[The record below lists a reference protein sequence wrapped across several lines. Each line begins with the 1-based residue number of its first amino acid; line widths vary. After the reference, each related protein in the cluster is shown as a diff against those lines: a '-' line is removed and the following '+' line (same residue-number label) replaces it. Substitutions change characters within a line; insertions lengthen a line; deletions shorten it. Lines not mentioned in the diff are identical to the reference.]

1 MQGVNPKNEPPRIPE
16 DQVKEAIAAKLDMRK
31 ANPVKRTKGR
41 GGTGNFPAAQND
53 NATEEDSRVA
63 LSEVLR
69 WAKMPKVQSDEE
81 LADRIEFYFNSTA
94 ERGIRPVWEEMCLAI
109 GYEPNTVKEWQNG
122 LHCSA
127 TRSGIIK
134 AANLVMASYDARLA
148 IHGKMNPVPYIF
160 RAKNYYGLTDEQQ
173 VVITPNNPLG
183 ENTSAAE
190 IAEKYA
196 ALPEE

>member
-1 MQGVNPKNEPPRIPE
+1 MQGVNPKKEPPRIPE
-16 DQVKEAIAAKLDMRK
+16 DQIKEAIATKLDMRK
-31 ANPVKRTKGR
+31 TAPVERTRGR
-41 GGTGNFPAAQND
+41 GGNGNFPNAQNEQV
-53 NATEEDSRVA
+53 TEEDCRVA

-69 WAKMPKVQSDEE
+69 WAKMPKVQTDDE

-94 ERGIRPVWEEMCLAI
+94 ERGIRPVWEEVCLAI
-109 GYEPNTVKEWQNG
+109 GYEMQTVKAWQRGEN
-122 LHCSA
+122 CTPKRSA
-127 TRSGIIK
+127 IIK
-134 AANLVMASYDARLA
+134 AANLVMASYDARLT

-160 RAKNYYGLTDEQQ
+160 RAKNYYGMTDEQQ
-173 VVITPNNPLG
+173 VVVTPNNPLG